1 MAELAPVVAL
11 PAVVVVVE
19 VVEAGSGFKSESPE
33 LGKID
38 LMRKMWPNRQ
48 EWDCSL

>member
-1 MAELAPVVAL
+1 MAELVPVVAL

-33 LGKID
+33 LGKD
-38 LMRKMWPNRQ
+38 RLDEENVAKPARVG
-48 EWDCSL
+48 L